1 MLMLLD
7 KLPFVA
13 VVAIGAMFGAVFRY
27 KTYVAIDRWLGSPHY
42 ATFIVNI
49 VGSFLVGWLFV
60 ILSKVEN
67 NALQLLLMTG
77 LLGSFT
83 TFSTFSMD
91 NVRLLIAGRYIE
103 AMTYLLSQVILGVI
117 VCFIGVKL
125 AQYLI
130 GK

>member
-27 KTYVAIDRWLGSPHY
+27 KTYVAIDRWLGSAHY